1 MGGSVTTAVYS
12 AQGIVGMGLF
22 VITWLAS
29 VTEGV
34 RLDGKDLFVI
44 KSVITGPMDTTVW
57 TTVVVTVWTT
67 LHVTNRLGSVTWV
80 VTRVTPTGIVANIV
94 HMDILEWDAEDY
106 VVDIV

>member
-12 AQGIVGMGLF
+12 AQGIVGMGLS

-44 KSVITGPMDTTVW
+44 K
-57 TTVVVTVWTT
+57 VT
-67 LHVTNRLGSVTWV
+67 
-80 VTRVTPTGIVANIV
+80 IV
-94 HMDILEWDAEDY
+94 HTALLLRLNIIVSIKSINKLLLGYILFLQTLIKKKQRY
-106 VVDIV
+106 S